1 MFMRLETLLKQP
13 SETLRQSLTF
23 NGVATITAL
32 HSVEAEARGLVSG
45 AAALDVVPTLF
56 AGALTL
62 AISGGTD
69 GERYLV
75 TAIADD
81 ADGQRAEA
89 ELEIIVIDAAWAMP
103 GGGTPY
109 LTIAEFVDRFGLPEV
124 VAMTDADGGG
134 RIDRALLVSALTNA
148 QAVADAHVAARYAVP
163 LSDVP
168 LIVKKIVGDLA
179 RAELYPRG
187 APDGVA
193 DQAKQSLRMLE
204 RIQSG
209 AMPIPAGT
217 APAEAVSDNPILI
230 APGRRAYSDG
240 LPGY

>member
-1 MFMRLETLLKQP
+1 MRLETILKQP

-23 NGVATITAL
+23 NGVSTITEL

-45 AAALDVVPTLF
+45 ATALDVVPTLF

-69 GERYLV
+69 GERYLI

-81 ADGQRAEA
+81 AEGQRAES
-89 ELEIIVIDAAWAMP
+89 ELEIVVIDAAWAMP
-103 GGGTPY
+103 DGGVPY
-109 LTIAEFVDRFGLPEV
+109 LSIAEFVDRFGLPEV
-124 VAMTDADGGG
+124 VAMTDADGAG
-134 RIDRALLVSALTNA
+134 RIDRALLVSALTSA
-148 QAVADAHVAARYAVP
+148 QAVADAHIAARYSVP
-163 LSDVP
+163 LIDVP

-209 AMPIPAGT
+209 AMPVPAAT
-217 APAEAVSDNPILI
+217 APAEAASENPILI
-230 APGRRAYSDG
+230 SSGRRAYPDG
-240 LPGY
+240 LTGY